1 MSQFQN
7 HYKASHRRKSVPRKE
22 PKILGSSFRRNYN
35 NRLLKL
41 APMMKKRETLHH
53 DCMGFTLL
61 EVIITLVIAA
71 IFGSMLIQFTGTS
84 MSRSADTVE
93 RVRNGS
99 TLVRTVEAITKDYRS
114 WIKSNPD
121 DPLIN
126 FKNTIDASYGGGNI
140 AVQTVFSDVDS
151 GMDTDIEIL
160 WVTVSELDE
169 NLNVRQSLVT
179 LFTR

>member
-1 MSQFQN
+1 
-7 HYKASHRRKSVPRKE
+7 
-22 PKILGSSFRRNYN
+22 
-35 NRLLKL
+35 
-41 APMMKKRETLHH
+41 MMKKRTAFHY
-53 DCMGFTLL
+53 DQRGFTLL

-99 TLVRTVEAITKDYRS
+99 TLVRTIESITKDYRS
-114 WIKSNPD
+114 WIQNNPD
-121 DPLIN
+121 DPLVN

-151 GMDTDIEIL
+151 GMDTDVEIL

-169 NLNVRQSLVT
+169 GLNVRQSLVT

>member
-1 MSQFQN
+1 
-7 HYKASHRRKSVPRKE
+7 
-22 PKILGSSFRRNYN
+22 
-35 NRLLKL
+35 
-41 APMMKKRETLHH
+41 MMKKRTAFHYY
-53 DCMGFTLL
+53 DQRGFTLL

-99 TLVRTVEAITKDYRS
+99 TLVRTVEEITKDYRN

-121 DPLIN
+121 DPLVN

-140 AVQTVFSDVDS
+140 AVRAEFSDVDS
-151 GMDTDIEIL
+151 GMDADIEIL

-169 NLNVRQSLVT
+169 DLKVRQSLVT

>member
-1 MSQFQN
+1 
-7 HYKASHRRKSVPRKE
+7 
-22 PKILGSSFRRNYN
+22 
-35 NRLLKL
+35 
-41 APMMKKRETLHH
+41 MMKKRTAFHC
-53 DCMGFTLL
+53 DQRGFTLL

-99 TLVRTVEAITKDYRS
+99 TLVRTVEEITKDYRK

-121 DPLIN
+121 DPLVN
-126 FKNTIDASYGGGNI
+126 FKNMIDADASYGCGNI
-140 AVQTVFSDVDS
+140 AVRTVFSDVDS

-169 NLNVRQSLVT
+169 DLNARQSLVT

>member
-1 MSQFQN
+1 
-7 HYKASHRRKSVPRKE
+7 
-22 PKILGSSFRRNYN
+22 
-35 NRLLKL
+35 
-41 APMMKKRETLHH
+41 MKKRTAFHY
-53 DCMGFTLL
+53 DQRGFTLL

-99 TLVRTVEAITKDYRS
+99 TLVRTIESITKDYRS
-114 WIKSNPD
+114 WIQNNPD
-121 DPLIN
+121 DPLVN

-151 GMDTDIEIL
+151 GMDTDVEIL

-169 NLNVRQSLVT
+169 GLNVRQSLVT